1 MLQRMTMLR
10 RKIAFKLTFGVVL
23 TVLVTIAISAYFNIR
38 SESRSLLTEVERHAS
53 QLSEAVKADT
63 EYDMLR
69 NDRERIHES
78 IRRIGQQ
85 ESIDRIRVFN
95 KAGAIIYS
103 SEVSDI
109 GKMVDKH
116 AESCDLCH
124 GAGAPLEHL
133 ETQERTR
140 IFRPDSESPRL
151 LGIINPI
158 YNAPSCWSAEC
169 HAHPETQT
177 VLGVLDV
184 TIPLTEVDRNI
195 RRSEIAAVIL
205 AVSVILVLSLIV
217 GLMVR
222 WLIDQPVQELVK
234 GTRSV
239 AGGNLG
245 YRVAVDRDD
254 ELGTLASSFNNMTDK
269 LTQARLQLFQSD
281 KLASLGRLAA
291 GVAHEINNPLT
302 AVLTYSSY
310 LLKRSKGRPEMH
322 NDLQVIVSETIRC
335 REIVKNLLDFAR
347 QTVPKKRKAD
357 INEIVGRAAK
367 VIESQLSLG
376 RIRLV
381 MDLDAGLPAVTV
393 DANQIQQV
401 FINLMVNAADAIG
414 EDEGTIRIAS
424 RAISLRP
431 AGVLQIRSAVCRKR
445 HEMVDRKFKVGG
457 KPAITMRFRRKEQ
470 TGLIHLDPMYG
481 SGEHRLNGMPPIED
495 GVELQCPHCST
506 SLIAEGEPCP
516 KCGAPIFVFE
526 VPLKGLVQG
535 CLREGCGWHRW
546 EQVDSNWDDEFVEV
560 GVEDDGC
567 GIPKAQIPH
576 LFEPFAT
583 TKGPKGTG
591 LGLAVTWGIVD
602 NHNGTISVESEVGVG
617 TTFIVR
623 IPVRS

>member
-1 MLQRMTMLR
+1 MLGRN
-10 RKIAFKLTFGVVL
+10 IATKLTLGVVL
-23 TVLVTIAISAYFNIR
+23 TVLAAIAVFAWFNIR

-53 QLSEAVKADT
+53 QLSDAVKSDT

-95 KAGAIIYS
+95 KSGEIIYS
-103 SEVSDI
+103 SDASEI
-109 GKMVDKH
+109 GRMVDKH
-116 AESCDLCH
+116 AESCDRCH
-124 GAGAPLEHL
+124 SAGEPLEQL
-133 ETQERTR
+133 ETPERTR
-140 IFRPDSESPRL
+140 IFRLDEESPRL

-158 YNAPSCWSAEC
+158 YNAPSCWSGDC
-169 HAHPETQT
+169 HAHPQSQT

-184 TIPLTEVDRNI
+184 TIPLVEVDRKI
-195 RRSEIAAVIL
+195 RRSQIAAAIEAL
-205 AVSVILVLSLIV
+205 SVVLVLSLIV
-217 GLMVR
+217 GLLVR
-222 WLIDQPVQELVK
+222 RWIHQPVQELVK

-239 AGGNLG
+239 AGGNLA
-245 YRVAVDRDD
+245 YRVAVEGND
-254 ELGTLASSFNNMTDK
+254 ELGMLASSFNNMTDK
-269 LTQARLQLFQSD
+269 LAEARLQLFQSD

-310 LLKRSKGRPEMH
+310 LLKRSQGRPEMH
-322 NDLQVIVSETIRC
+322 KDLQVIVSETIRC

-357 INEIVGRAAK
+357 INEIIGRAAK
-367 VIESQLSLG
+367 VIENQLSLG
-376 RIRLV
+376 RIKLV
-381 MDLDAGLPAVTV
+381 TDLDPELPSVTV

-414 EDEGTIRIAS
+414 DGEGTIRITS

-431 AGVLQIRSAVCRKR
+431 AGVLQIKTAVCRKR
-445 HEMVDRKFKVGG
+445 HELVDRKFEVDG
-457 KPAITMRFRRKEQ
+457 KPAITMRFRQKDQ
-470 TGLIHLDPMYG
+470 TGLIHLSPMYG
-481 SGEHRLNGMPPIED
+481 CGEHNLNGMPPIED
-495 GVELQCPHCST
+495 GVELLCPECST
-506 SLIAEGEPCP
+506 SLIAEGEACP
-516 KCGAPIFVFE
+516 DCGAPVFVFE

-560 GVEDDGC
+560 RVEDDGC
-567 GIPKAQIPH
+567 GIPKSQLPH

-602 NHNGTISVESEVGVG
+602 NHNGTITVESEVDVG

>member
-1 MLQRMTMLR
+1 VLR
-10 RKIAFKLTFGVVL
+10 RNIATKLTLGVVL
-23 TVLVTIAISAYFNIR
+23 TVLAAIAVFAWFNIR

-53 QLSEAVKADT
+53 QLSDAVKSDT

-95 KAGAIIYS
+95 KSGEIIYS
-103 SEVSDI
+103 SDASDI
-109 GKMVDKH
+109 GNMVDKH

-124 GAGAPLEHL
+124 GAGEPLEQL
-133 ETQERTR
+133 ETRERTR
-140 IFRPDSESPRL
+140 IFRLDEDSPRL

-158 YNAPSCWSAEC
+158 YNAPSCWSADC
-169 HAHPETQT
+169 HAHPRSQT

-184 TIPLTEVDRNI
+184 TIPLVEVDRKI
-195 RRSEIAAVIL
+195 RSSQIAAVIE
-205 AVSVILVLSLIV
+205 AFSVVLVLGLIV
-217 GLMVR
+217 GFLVR
-222 WLIDQPVQELVK
+222 LWIHQPVQELVK
-234 GTRSV
+234 GTRNV
-239 AGGNLG
+239 AGGNLS
-245 YRVAVDRDD
+245 YRVTVDRND
-254 ELGTLASSFNNMTDK
+254 ELGVLASSFNNMTDK
-269 LTQARLQLFQSD
+269 LAEARLQLFQSD

-310 LLKRSKGRPEMH
+310 LLKRSQGKPEMH
-322 NDLQVIVSETIRC
+322 KDLQVIVSETIRC

-357 INEIVGRAAK
+357 VNEIIGRAAK
-367 VIESQLSLG
+367 VIENQLSLG
-376 RIRLV
+376 RIKLV
-381 MDLDAGLPAVTV
+381 MDLDANLPNVTV

-414 EDEGTIRIAS
+414 DGEGTIRITS
-424 RAISLRP
+424 RAVSLRP
-431 AGVLQIRSAVCRKR
+431 TGVLQIKNAVCRKR
-445 HEMVDRKFKVGG
+445 HELVDRKFEVDGR
-457 KPAITMRFRRKEQ
+457 PSITMRFRRKDQ
-470 TGLIHLDPMYG
+470 TGLIHLNAMYG
-481 SGEHRLNGMPPIED
+481 CDEHNLNGMPPIED
-495 GVELQCPHCST
+495 GVELLCPECST
-506 SLIAEGEPCP
+506 SLIAEGETCP
-516 KCGAPIFVFE
+516 DCGAPVFVFE

-546 EQVDSNWDDEFVEV
+546 EQVDSHWDDEFVEV
-560 GVEDDGC
+560 RVEDDGC
-567 GIPKAQIPH
+567 GIPKTQIPH

-602 NHNGTISVESEVGVG
+602 NHNGTITVESEVGVG
-617 TTFIVR
+617 TTFVVR